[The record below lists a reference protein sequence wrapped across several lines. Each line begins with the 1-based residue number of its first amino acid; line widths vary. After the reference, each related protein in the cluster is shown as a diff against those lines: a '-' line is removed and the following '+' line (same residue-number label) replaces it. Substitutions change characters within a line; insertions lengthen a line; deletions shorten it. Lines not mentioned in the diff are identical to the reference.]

1 MKKTKVKMNKPVY
14 LGMSILEISK
24 TLIYEFWYDYIKPK
38 YGDRAKL
45 LYMDTYSFVIHVIT
59 EYFYEDIADDV
70 EKWFDTSNY
79 DENDERPLPIGKNKK
94 SIGFFKD
101 ELGGK
106 IIIEIIAIRPKTWAY
121 LKDDDS
127 EHKKAKG
134 TKKCVIKRR
143 LTFENYKDC
152 LFNNKN
158 IQKLQQGFKSDYR
171 EVYTEEVNKTALSS
185 GDDKRLQAFDRF
197 TTFPNKT
204 NAFTVCENEMLNASK
219 AKETLKIL
227 SKECEN
233 EMYVTGNIFLKYMET
248 KCASKMKKYVK
259 FEVKKKLRCFA
270 GYK

>member
-1 MKKTKVKMNKPVY
+1 MKT
-14 LGMSILEISK
+14 
-24 TLIYEFWYDYIKPK
+24 
-38 YGDRAKL
+38 
-45 LYMDTYSFVIHVIT
+45 
-59 EYFYEDIADDV
+59 
-70 EKWFDTSNY
+70 
-79 DENDERPLPIGKNKK
+79 
-94 SIGFFKD
+94 IGFFKD

-143 LTFENYKDC
+143 LMFENYKDC
-152 LFNNKN
+152 LFNNKT
-158 IQKLQQGFKSDYR
+158 IQKLQQKFESDYH

-197 TTFPNKT
+197 TTFSNKT
-204 NAFTVCENEMLNASK
+204 NAFKVCENEMLNASK

-248 KCASKMKKYVK
+248 KCASEMKKHVK

-270 GYK
+270 GCK